1 MTQNDATPR
10 VDPGNDD
17 ARPTGELEQSDIEYS
32 RIDRL
37 MMRLPE
43 PPRAVDGLGLS
54 SLTWI
59 ALGVSHGAWLIKY
72 DVFHTDYV
80 IWGAAAIA
88 FVSVVV
94 QYVE

>member
-1 MTQNDATPR
+1 MSDSTLPR
-10 VDPGNDD
+10 DGD
-17 ARPTGELEQSDIEYS
+17 ELEQTDTEYS
-32 RIDRL
+32 RFDRL

-54 SLTWI
+54 TLTWI
-59 ALGVSHGAWLIKY
+59 TLGVSHGAWLIHY
-72 DVFHTDYV
+72 NYFPANYV

-88 FVSVVV
+88 FVSVVI

>member
-1 MTQNDATPR
+1 MSNSDTRA
-10 VDPGNDD
+10 GHE
-17 ARPTGELEQSDIEYS
+17 GEQDNGVLEQSDIECS

-43 PPRAVDGLGLS
+43 PPRAVGSLGLS
-54 SLTWI
+54 TLTWI

-72 DVFHTDYV
+72 DVFPMDYV

-88 FVSVVV
+88 FVSVVI
-94 QYVE
+94 QHVE